1 MTNTG
6 IVKTLRLEPIAGP
19 PAEPVALTS
28 DRPWVV
34 GRQSTADVV
43 LPDNSVSR
51 RHCMVVYK
59 ADTWL
64 LSDLESR
71 HGTFMNGIRL
81 AAGENPPMHD
91 GDLVRVGP
99 WTFRVGGPG
108 RGTVLTT
115 EDDHDSTI
123 YRVHRVPQH
132 ELSLRAQHRLDLL
145 IDCCASIPGA
155 ADEQQLAAA
164 VLDSLIAGTGFP
176 RAAFLRPSENGTG
189 EVQVEVV
196 AIRTASAQKSG
207 SQAGPKGMTESQS
220 AFEEEMKRSG
230 ATPGFSRSLLKAASS
245 GQVARLDESGGQQ
258 DYGQSVVSLGIQ
270 AAICAPVMLDS
281 VPVAYLYLDARRPDG
296 QRGTG
301 SSVGAGTIQP
311 DAPAFCQAVSRI
323 CGLSLAN
330 LQRKEIDK
338 RNDQLVRDL
347 KAARDI
353 QDRLSPAAEGVIGG
367 ASYLFKRLPGRL
379 VAGDL
384 FDLIA
389 LPDGRLGI
397 VLGDVCG
404 KGMDAALL
412 MMMAQTHLNVSLRH
426 NGDPAR
432 AMIEVNRHLVGHI
445 PSGRF
450 ITLWVGVLDASAG
463 ILTFVDAGHGHW
475 LVKLPGQPAARVAC
489 DGGLV
494 VGINPE
500 TEYANEQVPLPVGSR
515 LILYSDGLVEQR
527 GPAGDEFGLERT
539 IRALNGT
546 DGPGA
551 DVAAL
556 LDALVVF
563 ASPANGARAKQAPED
578 VALSDDVTVASL
590 AVAGAA

>member
-1 MTNTG
+1 ML
-6 IVKTLRLEPIAGP
+6 VF
-19 PAEPVALTS
+19 
-28 DRPWVV
+28 
-34 GRQSTADVV
+34 
-43 LPDNSVSR
+43 
-51 RHCMVVYK
+51 K

-64 LSDLESR
+64 LTDLDSR
-71 HGTFMNGIRL
+71 HGTFLNGIRL
-81 AAGENPPMHD
+81 TQGENPPVHD

-99 WTFRVGGPG
+99 WTFRIGGPG
-108 RGTVLTT
+108 RAKVLAT

-155 ADEQQLAAA
+155 TDEQQLAAA
-164 VLDSLIAGTGFP
+164 VLDSLLSGTGFP
-176 RAAFLRPSENGTG
+176 RAAFLRPSDKGG
-189 EVQVEVV
+189 EGQVEVV
-196 AIRTASAQKSG
+196 AIRTPASQRSG
-207 SQAGPKGMTESQS
+207 SNLAAKPMSESQS
-220 AFEEEMKRSG
+220 ALVEEIRRGG

-258 DYGQSVVSLGIQ
+258 DYGQSVYSLGIQ

-281 VPVAYLYLDARRPDG
+281 VAVAFLYLDARRPDA

-301 SSVGAGTIQP
+301 SSVAAGTIQP
-311 DAPAFCQAVSRI
+311 DAAAFCQAVSRI
-323 CGLSLAN
+323 CALSLAN

-338 RNDQLVRDL
+338 RNEQLVRDL

-353 QDRLSPAAEGVIGG
+353 QDRLSPKSAGEVGG

-384 FDLIA
+384 FDLVP
-389 LPDGRLGI
+389 LSDGRLGI

-412 MMMAQTHLNVSLRH
+412 MMMAQTHVNVSLRH
-426 NGDPAR
+426 HGDPAQ
-432 AMIEVNRHLVGHI
+432 AMIDVNRHIAAHI

-450 ITLWVGVLDASAG
+450 ITMWVGVLDSAAG
-463 ILTFVDAGHGHW
+463 VLTFVDAGHGHW
-475 LVKLPGQPAARVAC
+475 LVKPPGQPAARVTC
-489 DGGLV
+489 DGGYV
-494 VGINPE
+494 IGIDPE
-500 TEYANEQVPLPVGSR
+500 AVYKNEQVALPAGSR
-515 LILYSDGLVEQR
+515 LILYSDGLVEQV
-527 GPAGDEFGLERT
+527 GPGGDEFGLERT
-539 IRALNGT
+539 INALNGT
-546 DGPGA
+546 EGPAA

-563 ASPANGARAKQAPED
+563 AAPQGEGVRPTPAPEE
-578 VALSDDVTVASL
+578 VSLSDDVTVASL
-590 AVAGAA
+590 LVGAR